1 MQTKVLRVLR
11 ADARSW
17 WRDRALRRTGD
28 LDEACRLERQ
38 TILRDLGYLR
48 AAINN
53 PNANANANVSCG
65 GGGTIL
71 HLGLTTVSLY
81 APVER
86 FPLASLAVRL
96 ETPLIDCRPVRDIID
111 FANLP
116 EVTMDGQIDP
126 EPWTSSSRIS
136 LLTYIDAAERLGARI
151 VNDPRAGHAT

>member
-1 MQTKVLRVLR
+1 MQTEVLRVLR
-11 ADARSW
+11 AESRSW
-17 WRDRALRRTGD
+17 WRHRELRKTGG
-28 LDEACRLERQ
+28 LDEAHRLGRQ

-48 AAINN
+48 TAINN
-53 PNANANANVSCG
+53 PNAYVSCG

-86 FPLASLAVRL
+86 FLLASLAVRL
-96 ETPLIDCRPVRDIID
+96 GTPLINCRPVSDIIA

-116 EVTMDGQIDP
+116 KVTMDGQIDP
-126 EPWTSSSRIS
+126 EPWTASSRVP
-136 LLTYIDAAERLGARI
+136 LLIYLDAAERLGARI

>member
-1 MQTKVLRVLR
+1 MHTEVLRVRR
-11 ADARSW
+11 AEARSW
-17 WRDRALRRTGD
+17 WRHRELRRTGD

-48 AAINN
+48 TAINN
-53 PNANANANVSCG
+53 PNAYVTCS

-71 HLGLTTVSLY
+71 HLGLTTISLY

-86 FPLASLAVRL
+86 FPLASVAVRL
-96 ETPLIDCRPVRDIID
+96 GTPLIDCRPVHDIIA

-116 EVTMDGQIDP
+116 KVTMDGQIDP
-126 EPWTSSSRIS
+126 EALDVLQPVS
-136 LLTYIDAAERLGARI
+136 LLTYLDAAERLGARI

>member
-1 MQTKVLRVLR
+1 MQTEVLHVLR
-11 ADARSW
+11 AEARSW
-17 WRDRALRRTGD
+17 WRLRELRRTGD

-38 TILRDLGYLR
+38 TISRDLGYLR

-53 PNANANANVSCG
+53 LNAYVSCG

-86 FPLASLAVRL
+86 FPLGSLAVRL
-96 ETPLIDCRPVRDIID
+96 GTPLIDCRPVRDIIA

-116 EVTMDGQIDP
+116 KVTMDGQIDP
-126 EPWTSSSRIS
+126 KPWTASSRIP
-136 LLTYIDAAERLGARI
+136 LLTYLDLSECLGARI
-151 VNDPRAGHAT
+151 VNDPRAGCAT

>member
-1 MQTKVLRVLR
+1 MQTEVLRVLR
-11 ADARSW
+11 TEAQSW
-17 WRDRALRRTGD
+17 WRHRELRRTGD

-48 AAINN
+48 TAINN
-53 PNANANANVSCG
+53 PNAYVSCG

-86 FPLASLAVRL
+86 FTLADLAIRL
-96 ETPLIDCRPVRDIID
+96 GAPLIDCRPVCDIIA

-116 EVTMDGQIDP
+116 KVTMNGTVDP
-126 EPWTSSSRIS
+126 EPWTSSSQIP
-136 LLTYIDAAERLGARI
+136 LLTYLDLVERLGARI
-151 VNDPRAGHAT
+151 VNDPRAGHTT

>member
-1 MQTKVLRVLR
+1 MQTEVLRVLR
-11 ADARSW
+11 AEARSW
-17 WRDRALRRTGD
+17 WRHRELRRTGD
-28 LDEACRLERQ
+28 PDVAHRLERQ

-53 PNANANANVSCG
+53 PNAYVSCG

-96 ETPLIDCRPVRDIID
+96 GTPLIDCRPVGDIITLV
-111 FANLP
+111 NLP
-116 EVTMDGQIDP
+116 RVTMDGQINS
-126 EPWTSSSRIS
+126 EPWTASSRVS

-151 VNDPRAGHAT
+151 VNDPRAGRAT

>member
-11 ADARSW
+11 AETRSW
-17 WRDRALRRTGD
+17 WRHRELRRTDG
-28 LDEACRLERQ
+28 LDEARRLERQ
-38 TILRDLGYLR
+38 TIRRDIGYLR

-53 PNANANANVSCG
+53 PNAYVSCG

-96 ETPLIDCRPVRDIID
+96 GTPLIDCRSVSDIID

-116 EVTMDGQIDP
+116 KVTMDGQVDP
-126 EPWTSSSRIS
+126 KPWTSSSRIS

-151 VNDPRAGHAT
+151 VNDPRADRAT

>member
-1 MQTKVLRVLR
+1 MQTEVLRVLR
-11 ADARSW
+11 AEARSW
-17 WRDRALRRTGD
+17 WRHRELRRTGD
-28 LDEACRLERQ
+28 LDAARRLERQ

-48 AAINN
+48 TAINN
-53 PNANANANVSCG
+53 PNAYVSCG

-96 ETPLIDCRPVRDIID
+96 GTPLIDCRPVRDIITL
-111 FANLP
+111 ANLP
-116 EVTMDGQIDP
+116 RVTMDGRIDP

-136 LLTYIDAAERLGARI
+136 LLTYLDAAERLGARI
-151 VNDPRAGHAT
+151 VNDPRAGRAT

>member
-1 MQTKVLRVLR
+1 MQTEVLRVLR
-11 ADARSW
+11 TEAQSW
-17 WRDRALRRTGD
+17 WRHRALRRTGD
-28 LDEACRLERQ
+28 LDEARRLERL
-38 TILRDLGYLR
+38 TIRRDVGYLR

-53 PNANANANVSCG
+53 PNAYVSCG

-96 ETPLIDCRPVRDIID
+96 GTPLIDCRPVRDIIA

-116 EVTMDGQIDP
+116 KVTMNGTVNP

-151 VNDPRAGHAT
+151 VNDPRADRAT

>member
-1 MQTKVLRVLR
+1 MQTEILRVLR
-11 ADARSW
+11 AEAQSW
-17 WRDRALRRTGD
+17 WRHRELRRTGD
-28 LDEACRLERQ
+28 LDEARRVERK
-38 TILRDLGYLR
+38 TISRDIGYLR
-48 AAINN
+48 AALNN
-53 PNANANANVSCG
+53 PNAYVSCS

-96 ETPLIDCRPVRDIID
+96 GTPLIDCRSVRDVID

-116 EVTMDGQIDP
+116 KVTMDGQIDP

-151 VNDPRAGHAT
+151 VNDPRADRAT

>member
-1 MQTKVLRVLR
+1 MQTEVLRVLR
-11 ADARSW
+11 TEAQSW
-17 WRDRALRRTGD
+17 WRHRVLRRTGD
-28 LDEACRLERQ
+28 LDEARRLERL
-38 TILRDLGYLR
+38 TIRRDLGYLR

-53 PNANANANVSCG
+53 LNAYVSCG

-96 ETPLIDCRPVRDIID
+96 GTPLIDCHPVRDIIA

-116 EVTMDGQIDP
+116 KVTMDGQIDP

-151 VNDPRAGHAT
+151 VNDPRAGHAA

>member
-1 MQTKVLRVLR
+1 MQTEVLRVLR
-11 ADARSW
+11 AEARSW
-17 WRDRALRRTGD
+17 WRHRELRRTGD
-28 LDEACRLERQ
+28 LDEARRLERQ

-48 AAINN
+48 TAINN
-53 PNANANANVSCG
+53 PNAYVSCG

-96 ETPLIDCRPVRDIID
+96 GTPLIDCRPVRDIID

-116 EVTMDGQIDP
+116 KVTMDGQIDP
-126 EPWTSSSRIS
+126 EPWTSSSRTS
-136 LLTYIDAAERLGARI
+136 LLTYIDAAERLGAGI
-151 VNDPRAGHAT
+151 VNDPRAGHVT

>member
-1 MQTKVLRVLR
+1 MQTEVLRVLR
-11 ADARSW
+11 AEARSW
-17 WRDRALRRTGD
+17 WRHRELRKTGG
-28 LDEACRLERQ
+28 LDEARRLERK

-53 PNANANANVSCG
+53 PNAYVSCG

-96 ETPLIDCRPVRDIID
+96 GTPLIDCRPVRDIID

-116 EVTMDGQIDP
+116 KVTMDGQIDP
-126 EPWTSSSRIS
+126 EPWTSSSRVS
-136 LLTYIDAAERLGARI
+136 LLTYVDAAERLGARI
-151 VNDPRAGHAT
+151 VNDPRADRAT